1 MRLRSGRRL
10 APLVAAPRGAGR
22 RVRPRRT
29 PDDGDDGVGEDR
41 LSGLPLDLQLEV
53 LARLQ
58 CARGAARTSV
68 LSRPWRGLWTQ
79 LRELTF
85 AASLIDLDSLA
96 GALSRLGELA
106 QVSVSKTTCQAQL
119 QSEEADSVPDERSL
133 IEARPKRT
141 TRPNVRIAS
150 PEWKH

>member
-1 MRLRSGRRL
+1 MRLRSGRCL
-10 APLVAAPRGAGR
+10 APPVAAPRGAAR

-29 PDDGDDGVGEDR
+29 PDGSDGVGEDR
-41 LSGLPLDLQLEV
+41 LSSLPLDLQLEV
-53 LARLQ
+53 LARLH

-85 AASLIDLDSLA
+85 DGNVDPDSLA
-96 GALSRLGELA
+96 GTLSRLGELA
-106 QVSVSKTTCQAQL
+106 QVRVSKTTCQAQL